1 MSVKTRNM
9 PGLEGMDHVGITI
22 PNLDDAVAFYSTL
35 LNAKEIFR
43 LGPFD
48 AREFPKAEDKDWSLS
63 HVNIADGKLTLAMLE
78 HRIGSRLE
86 LVEYERAA

>member
-35 LNAKEIFR
+35 LNAK
-43 LGPFD
+43 
-48 AREFPKAEDKDWSLS
+48 
-63 HVNIADGKLTLAMLE
+63 
-78 HRIGSRLE
+78 
-86 LVEYERAA
+86 